1 MLMQQAFAHWKTK
14 CRLFENS
21 HGQTHNTRYRYL
33 GLANF
38 HHSFIPH
45 GAIIFQSLYS
55 LLRCTK
61 CPSDPLPWAD
71 DTISA
76 FDNVKQDMAHATLLV
91 HPVLNAPTSVMT
103 DASDV
108 TVGAVLQQYL
118 NGQWCPLS
126 FYSRSL
132 TTAVTCYSTY
142 DHELWAIYL
151 SIRHFRY
158 FLEGRE
164 FYVLTDHKPL
174 MYALSSHPER
184 HSPRQA
190 RHRDSIS
197 QFTTLHHVQG
207 AANTVADALSRLEA
221 NALHTGTTS
230 VVDFQEL
237 ALAQADDP
245 ELPSCNWTPHCNFK
259 MFPFCPKEPR

>member
-1 MLMQQAFAHWKTK
+1 MFNVSKSRYGVSELDFLGHHVDATGI
-14 CRLFENS
+14 RPLENKVQIIREFPWPDTQ
-21 HGQTHNTRYRYL
+21 HKIQRFF

-38 HHSFIPH
+38 YHSFIPH

-118 NGQWCPLS
+118 NGQ
-126 FYSRSL
+126 
-132 TTAVTCYSTY
+132 
-142 DHELWAIYL
+142 
-151 SIRHFRY
+151 
-158 FLEGRE
+158 
-164 FYVLTDHKPL
+164 
-174 MYALSSHPER
+174 
-184 HSPRQA
+184 
-190 RHRDSIS
+190 
-197 QFTTLHHVQG
+197 
-207 AANTVADALSRLEA
+207 
-221 NALHTGTTS
+221 
-230 VVDFQEL
+230 
-237 ALAQADDP
+237 
-245 ELPSCNWTPHCNFK
+245 
-259 MFPFCPKEPR
+259 